1 MNTLRNLSIA
11 GKIGLSS
18 LATLALVGLL
28 AVSVLGSLTALARF
42 NDHTAAAHH
51 AESETATALLAART
65 AQVAALDLQFQ
76 QSPERVAQS
85 LAAAQHQIDKARAA
99 LETADPSADAET
111 KATIARAL
119 GSLKTYATAV
129 SRTAALRSA
138 MLAERD
144 ATFLAVQ
151 SRFDSMLG
159 AVRRDLA
166 IEDLM
171 PSEMEDLQEHIRLYQ
186 LALLGMRDATNRFL
200 ATGDKTLSE
209 PVAAADLASETHV
222 PAMQNARISP
232 DFRDT
237 IEDMVAAGT
246 KMRQSAHRLFD
257 AAQGLAAFSSGP
269 AATAAMALDAEV
281 GAVSRLFDDT
291 TAQALQAAAAAQT
304 AARRYLLWLAGGI
317 ALVLLVSGWFTARGI
332 AQPIAAM
339 TRAVQAMADGD
350 ANIAI
355 GFAGR
360 RDEVGRM
367 AAALEILRR
376 AVHKAFLQ
384 GQIIEQMP
392 LGVVTAEAAHDFRVN
407 FANPELGRL
416 MAAAGAQAGAD
427 PAVLQGQSLDILFPA
442 SAAEARSAFSNPA
455 LLPYRMR
462 VLTGTHSFDITLS
475 ALQGTAGEYVGP
487 MVTWRDVT
495 GQVGLAERFERT
507 VGGMVHTV
515 AGAATGMQASA
526 AAMTAA
532 TADSGARL
540 VIVAG
545 ASRAATG
552 SVQAVAASAEELAQS
567 IDAISGSVAES
578 ARIANAAVAE
588 ADATDRSVAGLSE
601 AAGRIGDVVRMIS
614 DIAERTNLLALNA
627 TIEAARA
634 GDAGRG
640 FAVVANEVKTLANQT
655 AKATGEI
662 ASQITA
668 MQGATSQA
676 VTALRSIGSTIERMN
691 DIASSIAGAVVQ
703 QGAATQEIARAVQ
716 HAASGTSEV
725 DSNIGEVTVTVQRTG
740 EQAAAFATDAQ
751 RLGGE
756 SVKLAEEVSRFLAEL
771 RAA

>member
-1 MNTLRNLSIA
+1 MKMLRNLSIA

-28 AVSVLGSLTALARF
+28 AVSVLGSLSELERF
-42 NDHTAAAHH
+42 NDHTSAAHH

-65 AQVAALDLQFQ
+65 AQIAALDLQFQ

-85 LAAAQHQIDKARAA
+85 LAAAEAQIDKARAA
-99 LETADPSADAET
+99 LEAADPSANAET
-111 KATIARAL
+111 KATIARAQ
-119 GSLKTYATAV
+119 GSLKTYGAAV
-129 SRTAALRSA
+129 TQTAALRSA

-144 ATFLAVQ
+144 ATYLTVQ
-151 SRFDSMLG
+151 SRFDSMVG
-159 AVRRDLA
+159 AVRRDLS

-171 PSEMEDLQEHIRLYQ
+171 PSEMEELQEHIRVYQ
-186 LALLGMRDATNRFL
+186 LALLSMRDATNRFL
-200 ATGDKTLSE
+200 ATGDNSLTE
-209 PVAAADLASETHV
+209 RIAAADFASETHV
-222 PAMQNARISP
+222 PAIQKARISP
-232 DFRDT
+232 DFRET
-237 IEDMVAAGT
+237 IEDMAAAGT

-257 AAQGLAAFSSGP
+257 AAQGLATHSSGA
-269 AATAAMALDAEV
+269 AATAAMALEADV
-281 GAVSRLFDDT
+281 GAVSRIFDDT
-291 TAQALQAAAAAQT
+291 TGQALQAATAAQN
-304 AARRYLLWLAGGI
+304 AARHYLLWLAGGI
-317 ALVLLVSGWFTARGI
+317 TLVLLVSSGFTARTI
-332 AQPIAAM
+332 ARPIAAM
-339 TRAVQAMADGD
+339 TKAVQAMAGGD
-350 ANIAI
+350 ADIAI
-355 GFAGR
+355 GFTGR

-392 LGVVTAEAAHDFRVN
+392 LGVVTAEAAHGFRVN
-407 FANPELGRL
+407 FANPELGHL

-427 PAVLQGQSLDILFPA
+427 PAALSGQSLDVLFPA
-442 SAAEARSAFSNPA
+442 AAEEARAAFSNPA

-462 VLTGTHSFDITLS
+462 VLTGARSFDVTLS
-475 ALQGTAGEYVGP
+475 ALQGTTGDYVGP

-495 GQVGLAERFERT
+495 DQVGLAERFERS

-515 AGAATGMQASA
+515 AQAATGMQASA
-526 AAMTAA
+526 AAMTLA
-532 TADSGARL
+532 TAESGERL

-567 IDAISGSVAES
+567 VDAIAGSVAES
-578 ARIANAAVAE
+578 ARIAHSAVAE
-588 ADATDRSVAGLSE
+588 AEATDRSVAGLSE
-601 AAGRIGDVVRMIS
+601 AAGRIGDVVRLIS

-691 DIASSIAGAVVQ
+691 DIASSIAGAVAQ

-725 DSNIGEVTVTVQRTG
+725 DSNIGEVTDTVQRTG
-740 EQAAAFATDAQ
+740 EQADAFATDAR

-756 SVKLAEEVSRFLAEL
+756 SGKLAEEVSRFLAEL